1 MMGAPRAAL
10 EASFEQLCTALPATA
25 GVAVALPD
33 SGETCSLGS
42 WSTGVA
48 WSTVKVPL
56 AIAAL
61 RSNPRR
67 AAAWVT
73 KAITESDNAAAEQLW
88 SQLGDPLD
96 AAQQV
101 QAVIGT
107 AGDECTR
114 VESRRLRRGFT
125 AFGQTPWRL
134 DRQALFAAGLPG
146 VADASPVIDLM
157 RQLTERH
164 RWGLAAKG
172 VAAKGGWGPGQD
184 GDYLVRQ
191 FGIVPTGS
199 GHLGVALA
207 AQAASFQ
214 TGVKALN
221 RIADWLLGG
230 SAKLSPLTG
239 GGG

>member
-1 MMGAPRAAL
+1 
-10 EASFEQLCTALPATA
+10 
-25 GVAVALPD
+25 
-33 SGETCSLGS
+33 
-42 WSTGVA
+42 
-48 WSTVKVPL
+48 
-56 AIAAL
+56 
-61 RSNPRR
+61 
-67 AAAWVT
+67 
-73 KAITESDNAAAEQLW
+73 
-88 SQLGDPLD
+88 

-164 RWGLAAKG
+164 RCGLAAKG

-230 SAKLSPLTG
+230 SAKLSALTG